1 MLGRMRREEPNGRIV
16 GHQDGGEAADQQP
29 LLKGSGIR
37 VFPSASE
44 RENGSLMLRMERR
57 IIGGLHP

>member
-1 MLGRMRREEPNGRIV
+1 MSESWVIKMVGRR
-16 GHQDGGEAADQQP
+16 EAADQQP
-29 LLKGSGIR
+29 LLKGSGTR

-57 IIGGLHP
+57 IIGSLHP